1 MFGFVRVS
9 LVRLGEQA
17 LSRRTLRSA
26 EECYGLLS
34 PGSSVETHD
43 LYEAIK
49 FFASSLPERRNALR
63 DGRFGDLLTQVDSRL
78 PSLNSSYIGN
88 FALRL
93 STIVLSSGNSPS
105 DDLSNVE
112 KSKTLLSRLATTLV
126 EKGGQ
131 PREIAQV
138 AYAAA
143 AVGVDSDSL
152 YEFAKH
158 QMTLQIESATPDALN
173 LSLQAAYK
181 RGSRDKIYYALLC
194 EKLCE
199 LTDRFTA
206 VDVMH
211 TLRALAKTGL
221 LKGFLLRR
229 LSTLIMDNL
238 DQFTPQQLAEAS
250 FRLSQLKFF
259 TYQNFSRIYNVIE
272 SSLESMPD
280 QLKLEFL
287 TAGCLCKSG
296 TTDALTK
303 LLSSL
308 TFNPSW
314 DMSGVVDYIYASAY
328 LGSHGPELQ
337 TVLDNLFQ
345 RNPLLT
351 RKYAL
356 LLKEALD
363 SFEVE
368 SATVKVNL
376 TARWKDALSTFENTE
391 TELTKT
397 TPAFQE
403 VKKIIQGSS
412 SNFVEYQHVG
422 PFAVPFLDADRKL
435 CILIEFASNISPLY
449 VKRRCLEGLEHRVGV
464 IQYWEWRRLKTES
477 SQADYI
483 AKILQHLA
491 I

>member
-1 MFGFVRVS
+1 M
-9 LVRLGEQA
+9 RLGEQA

-211 TLRALAKTGL
+211 TLRALAKTG
-221 LKGFLLRR
+221 
-229 LSTLIMDNL
+229 
-238 DQFTPQQLAEAS
+238 
-250 FRLSQLKFF
+250 
-259 TYQNFSRIYNVIE
+259 
-272 SSLESMPD
+272 
-280 QLKLEFL
+280 
-287 TAGCLCKSG
+287 
-296 TTDALTK
+296 
-303 LLSSL
+303 
-308 TFNPSW
+308 
-314 DMSGVVDYIYASAY
+314 
-328 LGSHGPELQ
+328 
-337 TVLDNLFQ
+337 
-345 RNPLLT
+345 
-351 RKYAL
+351 
-356 LLKEALD
+356 
-363 SFEVE
+363 
-368 SATVKVNL
+368 
-376 TARWKDALSTFENTE
+376 
-391 TELTKT
+391 
-397 TPAFQE
+397 
-403 VKKIIQGSS
+403 
-412 SNFVEYQHVG
+412 
-422 PFAVPFLDADRKL
+422 
-435 CILIEFASNISPLY
+435 Y
-449 VKRRCLEGLEHRVGV
+449 V
-464 IQYWEWRRLKTES
+464 S
-477 SQADYI
+477 
-483 AKILQHLA
+483 
-491 I
+491 